1 MIVMSCLLTP
11 MPKTILLLLKKS
23 DDADDKEKG
32 KPIDMCSS
40 KQKPTKLKS
49 GKKITCSKSRISI
62 IEGCQKIK
70 QGKLLHFCQTQKMF
84 MHRGQTKMALNTC
97 IKASAKKPKSGL
109 TNINVCKG
117 IAMSPLTMHL
127 LCKAQ
132 T

>member
-1 MIVMSCLLTP
+1 

-62 IEGCQKIK
+62 IEG
-70 QGKLLHFCQTQKMF
+70 
-84 MHRGQTKMALNTC
+84 
-97 IKASAKKPKSGL
+97 AKDKTGETVAFLSNPED
-109 TNINVCKG
+109 VH
-117 IAMSPLTMHL
+117 A
-127 LCKAQ
+127 
-132 T
+132 